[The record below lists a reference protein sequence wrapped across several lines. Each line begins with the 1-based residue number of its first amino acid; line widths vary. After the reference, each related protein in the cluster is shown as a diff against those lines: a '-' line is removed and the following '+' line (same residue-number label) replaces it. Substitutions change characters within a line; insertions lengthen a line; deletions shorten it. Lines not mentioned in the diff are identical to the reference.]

1 MLVNRRAGLWDD
13 DADRKNPMTPF
24 HIHPK
29 RAVALLAAVTVLL
42 IASSV
47 TVLLWEMR
55 KRDLERSRLDT
66 ASLAHMLR
74 EQTERTFEGADQVLR
89 GVQDRMQTSFG
100 KDLPLEG
107 PEVRLLLGSRIIGSP
122 QLDLLAITDG
132 EGRVVNSSR
141 DDPHLSNSIAGTDY
155 YKAFVSGASDGLY
168 IDRPVRIGREWI
180 MDLARPVIDDH
191 GTLRGVVVVTMKI
204 PRLDQFYSWLQMD
217 YARPIAMYLA
227 DGTLL
232 ASAPARDNLIGDR
245 PPELGRGPP
254 PVDGPQVRTVVH
266 RAGDGSQQIFAFA
279 RVGPFP
285 LLVSVTSDDEP
296 ALASWRER
304 AVSIA
309 FGALLVC
316 IFTVIVAVVLSG
328 ELTREERLAGAL
340 RDANERYHR
349 TVESLMDAIVSV
361 DDLHNVTLFNPAA
374 ERMFGVPAKEA
385 LGAPISRL
393 IPERA
398 REAHAYHLACFMQL
412 PDTGNG
418 MELNRDVT
426 GLRCDGT
433 EFPMESTLAHTTVDG
448 RSEVTAV
455 LRDVTERRRAEREL
469 RESNRQLRALSA
481 SLQDVREQERARI
494 AAELHDE
501 LGQQLTGLKLELSWC
516 ASRVREGRPP
526 TIDQVDAMRHQLDA
540 TIASVRRIAT
550 ELRPR
555 VLDDLGFGEA
565 LAWQASEFARRSG
578 LVVDVDFA
586 ASECV
591 TDDAVATALFR
602 IVQES
607 LTNIARHAEASRV
620 TVQLR
625 LGAADDALVLRV
637 RDDGKGIAPGRDGKG
652 IGLLSMRER
661 ALSLGG
667 RLAVA
672 SRPGEGTTIEV
683 VLPVRVAATHEETA
697 A

>member
-1 MLVNRRAGLWDD
+1 
-13 DADRKNPMTPF
+13 MTPLQ
-24 HIHPK
+24 IHPK

-47 TVLLWEMR
+47 TVLLLEMR

-66 ASLAHMLR
+66 TSIAHMLR
-74 EQTERTFEGADQVLR
+74 EQTERTFESADQVLR
-89 GVQDRMQTSFG
+89 GVQERLQTSFG
-100 KDLPLEG
+100 KGLGLAG
-107 PEVRLLLGSRIIGSP
+107 AEVRLLLGSRIIGSS
-122 QLDLLAITDG
+122 QLDMLAIADST
-132 EGRVVNSSR
+132 GRVVNSSR
-141 DDPHLSNSIAGTDY
+141 DDPYLASSIAGTDY
-155 YKAFVSGASDGLY
+155 FKAFVSGAVDGLFV
-168 IDRPVRIGREWI
+168 DRPVRVNGEWI
-180 MDLARPVIDDH
+180 MDLARPVIDAH
-191 GTLRGVVVVTMKI
+191 GKLRGVVIVTMKI
-204 PRLDQFYSWLQMD
+204 PRLDQFYSWLQLD
-217 YARPIAMYLA
+217 YARPIALYLE
-227 DGTLL
+227 DGTLV
-232 ASAPARDNLIGDR
+232 ASAPPRNNLVGDR

-254 PVDGPQVRTVVH
+254 PIEGPQVRTVVH

-279 RVGPFP
+279 RVGQFP

-304 AVSIA
+304 AFSIA

-316 IFTVIVAVVLSG
+316 VFTVTIAVVLSR
-328 ELTREERLAGAL
+328 ELTREERLTSAL

-361 DDLHNVTLFNPAA
+361 DDVHNVTLFNPAA
-374 ERMFGVPAKEA
+374 ERMFGVPAAEA
-385 LGAPISRL
+385 LGGPISRFM
-393 IPERA
+393 PERA
-398 REAHAYHLACFMQL
+398 REAHAYHLACFMQS
-412 PDTGNG
+412 PDSASG

-426 GLRCDGT
+426 GLRSDGL

-448 RSEVTAV
+448 RPEVTAV
-455 LRDVTERRRAEREL
+455 LRDVTERRRAERDL
-469 RESNRQLRALSA
+469 HESNRQLRTLSA
-481 SLQDVREQERARI
+481 SLQDVREQEQTRI

-565 LAWQASEFARRSG
+565 LAWQASEFARRTG
-578 LVVDVDFA
+578 LAVDVDFA

-602 IVQES
+602 IFQES
-607 LTNIARHAEASRV
+607 LTNIARHAAASHV
-620 TVQLR
+620 TVLLR
-625 LGAADDALVLRV
+625 LGAADDALVLRIC
-637 RDDGKGIAPGRDGKG
+637 DDGKGISPGRDGKG

-661 ALSLGG
+661 ALALGG
-667 RLAVA
+667 RLAVT

-683 VLPVRVAATHEETA
+683 VLPVSMAAAHDEA
-697 A
+697 PA